1 MGDGNVRKT
10 TPDPTKN
17 KPKMIKRETVY
28 KIGRIGKPHGIDGEV
43 SFHFDDDIFD
53 RTDADYLILDI
64 DGILVPFFM
73 DEYRFKTDETALIRF
88 TDIDTQERARDLTG
102 CEVYFPREHSEAE
115 TGSLSWAAIVGFHVI
130 DAANGTPVGE
140 ITGVDDSTINTLFD
154 LHTPGGDDILIPA
167 SDELITAIDTERHT
181 ITMQLPDGLLNI

>member
-1 MGDGNVRKT
+1 
-10 TPDPTKN
+10 
-17 KPKMIKRETVY
+17 MIKRETVY

-102 CEVYFPREHSEAE
+102 CEVYFPCEHSESEA
-115 TGSLSWAAIVGFHVI
+115 GSLSWAAIVGFHVI

-154 LHTPGGDDILIPA
+154 LRTPGGDDILIPA
-167 SDELITAIDTERHT
+167 SDELITSIDTEGRT